1 MQRADKHGE
10 QGPLN
15 SAQVKHTPRT
25 LHSQWHYQLRGKSNN
40 ANVSMKE
47 EFIFV
52 SSGKEKILLSRV
64 SSYLPFDFSHVAKKR
79 KTQ

>member
-1 MQRADKHGE
+1 MQRADKQGQ

-15 SAQVKHTPRT
+15 SAQVKHTPHT
-25 LHSQWHYQLRGKSNN
+25 PHSQWHYQLRGKSNN

-47 EFIFV
+47 EFIFI
-52 SSGKEKILLSRV
+52 SSGKEKILLSSV
-64 SSYLPFDFSHVAKKR
+64 SSCLPFDFSHVEKKR